1 MLSKKSLVIFSLSL
15 ILILAFTFC
24 MNVGAEEKVVKI
36 GFIGPL
42 TGPNAAQGVGA
53 KNSFDLAVKLA
64 NESGDFPY
72 KIVVVATDDA
82 STPSTGAA
90 AAMKLLSDPDVVA
103 VSGHWNSPVASATIP
118 IFKNAKIPLVIWG
131 AVAED
136 LTCAE
141 NYPIIN
147 RVCPTLAQENIPLA
161 KFIIDE
167 KGYKNWVIISDT
179 SSYGKNL
186 TFVWTSEL
194 ESRNDTKLIS
204 LDEVQIGQ
212 TDFKAIL
219 SKIKN
224 LNPDAVYF
232 SGMVMEAALIRRQMY
247 DVGMGDTILVSISGI
262 ADDKFIEIATPEF
275 AEGTI
280 CTTPGKTLDKLAKG
294 QEFME
299 NYEKYGYK
307 EPYGAYGQY
316 AYDAANVILQ
326 ALKEVGPDS
335 AKMIEAIPKVSLD
348 GLLGVTTFNEIGQT
362 NNTLSTI
369 LVVDDGVWVDYNDS
383 NYKTGKKSL

>member
-1 MLSKKSLVIFSLSL
+1 MLSKKSLLIFSILL
-15 ILILAFTFC
+15 VLILAFAFC
-24 MNVGAEEKVVKI
+24 MNVGAKEKVVKI

-64 NESGDFPY
+64 NESGDFDY
-72 KIVVVATDDA
+72 KIEVVAMDDA
-82 STPSTGAA
+82 SNPGTGAS
-90 AAMKLLSDPDVVA
+90 AAMKLLSDPDVVVA
-103 VSGHWNSPVASATIP
+103 SGHWNSPVANATIP
-118 IFKNAKIPLVIWG
+118 IFKDAGVPLVIWG
-131 AVAED
+131 AIGGS
-136 LTCAE
+136 LTSAE
-141 NYPIIN
+141 NYPTIT
-147 RVCPTLAQENIPLA
+147 RVCPTLKQENIPLA
-161 KFIIDE
+161 KFIMDDL
-167 KGYKNWVIISDT
+167 GYKKWSIISDT
-179 SSYGKNL
+179 STYGKNN
-186 TFVWTSEL
+186 TSAWTSEL
-194 ESRNDTKLIS
+194 KQRNDVKLIS
-204 LDEVQIGQ
+204 LDEVQVGQ

-219 SKIKN
+219 SKIKSF
-224 LNPDAVYF
+224 NPDAVYF
-232 SGMVMEAALIRRQMY
+232 GGVVMEAALIRRQMN
-247 DVGMGDTILVSISGI
+247 DVGMGDTLLVGISGI
-262 ADDKFIEIATPEF
+262 ADDKFIEVATPEI

-280 CTTPGKTLDKLAKG
+280 CTTPGKTLDKLVKG
-294 QEFME
+294 QEFMK
-299 NYEKYGYK
+299 NYEKFGYK

-335 AKMIEAIPKVSLD
+335 AKLIEAIPKVSLD